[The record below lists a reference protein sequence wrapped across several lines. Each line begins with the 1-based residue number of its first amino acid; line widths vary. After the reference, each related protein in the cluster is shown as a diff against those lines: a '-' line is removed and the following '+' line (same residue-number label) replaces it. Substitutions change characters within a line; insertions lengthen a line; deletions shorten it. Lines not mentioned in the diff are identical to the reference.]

1 LFIPPLRERNY
12 DIELLTSHFVEQFNE
27 RFSKN
32 IRNVEHTVFE
42 LFHQYNWPGN
52 VRELK
57 HTIEHAMIMVEGHT
71 LTVKH
76 LPIQLQQIKKSTET
90 KGVQPLRSAMQEMEI
105 SLIKQALL
113 QTNSNIQQ
121 ASALL
126 EIPRQTL
133 QYKIQKLNIVV

>member
-1 LFIPPLRERNY
+1 
-12 DIELLTSHFVEQFNE
+12 
-27 RFSKN
+27 
-32 IRNVEHTVFE
+32 
-42 LFHQYNWPGN
+42 
-52 VRELK
+52 
-57 HTIEHAMIMVEGHT
+57 MIMAEGHT

-121 ASALL
+121 AAALL